1 MNWPGIAADKPEG
14 GPITRSQAAAI
25 GVTVAPGK
33 SPKPN
38 DMDADGVTTSSP
50 GKISTKAGEDSDDTD
65 PTKGK
70 NP

>member
-1 MNWPGIAADKPEG
+1 M
-14 GPITRSQAAAI
+14 
-25 GVTVAPGK
+25 GVTVTPGK

-38 DMDADGVTTSSP
+38 DMDADGVTTSKP
-50 GKISTKAGEDSDDTD
+50 GKTSTIAGEDSDDTD